1 MKLGLHDLVTGAV
14 GLKDMSGPVGIVKII
29 SDTGNAAK
37 SVSDGVSNVLYLG
50 AFIAINLAVMNL
62 LPLPALDGG
71 RIVCLLLTA
80 IIEGISRKK
89 LNPKYEGYVHTAG
102 MVLLLALMLFITFH
116 DVFVLFTGG
125 ST

>member
-1 MKLGLHDLVTGAV
+1 M
-14 GLKDMSGPVGIVKII
+14 
-29 SDTGNAAK
+29 
-37 SVSDGVSNVLYLG
+37 GVLNVLVSGRL
-50 AFIAINLAVMNL
+50 FRDQ
-62 LPLPALDGG
+62 PGG
-71 RIVCLLLTA
+71 HESAAPSGSGRRRIVCLLLTA